1 MCYLPSATREMVRL
15 NKYDRIRFQ
24 KLMLKLDKLSQ
35 LLDEGDY
42 WLDIPDE
49 EQREIEIEDWWGAN
63 DMDYDASDETDE
75 QLCVLQVCRVC
86 GRTLVQTCE
95 NCS

>member
-1 MCYLPSATREMVRL
+1 MATL

-24 KLMLKLDKLSQ
+24 KLMRKLDELSKV
-35 LLDEGDY
+35 LDEGDY
-42 WLDIPDE
+42 WLDRTEEDE
-49 EQREIEIEDWWGAN
+49 KEIELVDWWGAN

-75 QLCVLQVCRVC
+75 QLHLLEICRVC

>member
-1 MCYLPSATREMVRL
+1 MATL

-24 KLMLKLDKLSQ
+24 KLMRKLDELSKV
-35 LLDEGDY
+35 LDEGDY
-42 WLDIPDE
+42 WLDHTDE
-49 EQREIEIEDWWGAN
+49 GQKEIELVDWWGAN

-75 QLCVLQVCRVC
+75 QLHLLEICRVC

>member
-1 MCYLPSATREMVRL
+1 M

-24 KLMLKLDKLSQ
+24 KLMRKLDELSKV
-35 LLDEGDY
+35 LDEGDY
-42 WLDIPDE
+42 WLSHTE
-49 EQREIEIEDWWGAN
+49 EDQKEIDVTDWWGAN

-75 QLCVLQVCRVC
+75 QLRLLEICRVC

>member
-1 MCYLPSATREMVRL
+1 M
-15 NKYDRIRFQ
+15 
-24 KLMLKLDKLSQ
+24 
-35 LLDEGDY
+35 
-42 WLDIPDE
+42 PDE
-49 EQREIEIEDWWGAN
+49 DQKETEIADWWGAY

-75 QLCVLQVCRVC
+75 QLCLLEVCRVC

>member
-1 MCYLPSATREMVRL
+1 L

-24 KLMLKLDKLSQ
+24 KLMRKLDELSKV
-35 LLDEGDY
+35 LDEGDY
-42 WLDIPDE
+42 WLDRTEEDE
-49 EQREIEIEDWWGAN
+49 KEIELVDWWGAN

-75 QLCVLQVCRVC
+75 QLHLLEICRVC

>member
-1 MCYLPSATREMVRL
+1 M

-24 KLMLKLDKLSQ
+24 KLMRKLDELSKV
-35 LLDEGDY
+35 LDEGDY
-42 WLDIPDE
+42 WLDRTEEDE
-49 EQREIEIEDWWGAN
+49 KEIELVDWWGAN

-75 QLCVLQVCRVC
+75 QLHLLEVCRVC

>member
-1 MCYLPSATREMVRL
+1 MR
-15 NKYDRIRFQ
+15 
-24 KLMLKLDKLSQ
+24 KLDELSKV
-35 LLDEGDY
+35 LDEGDY
-42 WLDIPDE
+42 WLDRTEEDE
-49 EQREIEIEDWWGAN
+49 KEIELVDWWGAN

-75 QLCVLQVCRVC
+75 QLHLLEICRVC

>member
-1 MCYLPSATREMVRL
+1 M

-24 KLMLKLDKLSQ
+24 KLMRKLDELSKV
-35 LLDEGDY
+35 LDEGDY
-42 WLDIPDE
+42 WLDRTEEDE
-49 EQREIEIEDWWGAN
+49 KEIELVDWWGAN

-75 QLCVLQVCRVC
+75 QLHLLEICRVC